1 MAMLLNKLKS
11 VLVVMLA
18 VVAMVGFG
26 AGLLS
31 YGTAGGQTENKKGD
45 AIAPQKDVAKSDKE
59 GQPKKAEDQPKELE
73 KFQGKWAT
81 ASVTVDG
88 QAEDK
93 IKDRFLAIKGD
104 KATFLD
110 KDKERGTGSMKLDPG
125 KSPAHLDFTY
135 EDGPAKGTTL
145 KGIYKF
151 EGDTLTVCYGGFGKD
166 RPTEFASKEGTR
178 TMLLTLR
185 REKK

>member
-1 MAMLLNKLKS
+1 MKLLGFFAVV
-11 VLVVMLA
+11 VLVMA
-18 VVAMVGFG
+18 GG
-26 AGLLS
+26 IGLLS
-31 YGTAGGQTENKKGD
+31 TA
-45 AIAPQKDVAKSDKE
+45 AAQKDGADK
-59 GQPKKAEDQPKELE
+59 KELE

-88 QAEDK
+88 EAEDE

-151 EGDTLTVCYGGFGKD
+151 EGDTLTFCYGGFGKD
-166 RPTEFASKEGTR
+166 RPTEFASKAGSGTILIVQKR
-178 TMLLTLR
+178 A
-185 REKK
+185 K

>member
-1 MAMLLNKLKS
+1 MRLLKFF
-11 VLVVMLA
+11 A
-18 VVAMVGFG
+18 VVGLVTAGG
-26 AGLLS
+26 IGLLS
-31 YGTAGGQTENKKGD
+31 AAAQ
-45 AIAPQKDVAKSDKE
+45 KE
-59 GQPKKAEDQPKELE
+59 GADKKELE

-81 ASVTVDG
+81 ASVMVDG
-88 QAEDK
+88 EAEDE
-93 IKDRFLAIKGD
+93 IKDRFLAIKGN

-151 EGDTLTVCYGGFGKD
+151 EGDTLTFCYGGFGKD
-166 RPTEFASKEGTR
+166 RPNEFASRPGSGTILIVQKR
-178 TMLLTLR
+178 A
-185 REKK
+185 K

>member
-1 MAMLLNKLKS
+1 MKLLGFF
-11 VLVVMLA
+11 A
-18 VVAMVGFG
+18 VVVFVMAGG
-26 AGLLS
+26 IGLLS
-31 YGTAGGQTENKKGD
+31 TA
-45 AIAPQKDVAKSDKE
+45 VAQKE
-59 GQPKKAEDQPKELE
+59 GADKKLE

-88 QAEDK
+88 EAEDE

-125 KSPAHLDFTY
+125 KSPARLDFTY
-135 EDGPAKGTTL
+135 EDGPAKGKTL

-151 EGDTLTVCYGGFGKD
+151 EGDTLTLCYGGFGKN
-166 RPTEFASKEGTR
+166 RPTEFASKAGSGTILIIQKR
-178 TMLLTLR
+178 A
-185 REKK
+185 K

>member
-1 MAMLLNKLKS
+1 MKLLGFF
-11 VLVVMLA
+11 A
-18 VVAMVGFG
+18 VVVFVMAGG
-26 AGLLS
+26 IGLLS
-31 YGTAGGQTENKKGD
+31 TASAQKKG
-45 AIAPQKDVAKSDKE
+45 ADK
-59 GQPKKAEDQPKELE
+59 KELE
-73 KFQGKWAT
+73 NFQGKWAT

-88 QAEDK
+88 EAEDE

-151 EGDTLTVCYGGFGKD
+151 EGDTLTLCYGGFGKD
-166 RPTEFASKEGTR
+166 RPTEFASKAGSGTILIVQKR
-178 TMLLTLR
+178 A
-185 REKK
+185 K

>member
-1 MAMLLNKLKS
+1 MKLLGFF
-11 VLVVMLA
+11 A
-18 VVAMVGFG
+18 VVVFV
-26 AGLLS
+26 
-31 YGTAGGQTENKKGD
+31 TAGGIGFLATASAQ
-45 AIAPQKDVAKSDKE
+45 KE
-59 GQPKKAEDQPKELE
+59 GADKKELE

-81 ASVTVDG
+81 ASVTADG
-88 QAEDK
+88 EAEDE

-166 RPTEFASKEGTR
+166 RPTEFASKAGSGTILIVQKR
-178 TMLLTLR
+178 A
-185 REKK
+185 K

>member
-1 MAMLLNKLKS
+1 MKLLGFF
-11 VLVVMLA
+11 A
-18 VVAMVGFG
+18 VVVFVMAGG
-26 AGLLS
+26 IGLLS
-31 YGTAGGQTENKKGD
+31 TA
-45 AIAPQKDVAKSDKE
+45 VAQKE
-59 GQPKKAEDQPKELE
+59 GADKKELE
-73 KFQGKWAT
+73 KFQGKWAI

-88 QAEDK
+88 EAEDE

-110 KDKERGTGSMKLDPG
+110 KGKERGTGSLKLDPG

-151 EGDTLTVCYGGFGKD
+151 EGDTLTLCYGGFGED
-166 RPTEFASKEGTR
+166 RPAEFASKAGSGTILIVQKR
-178 TMLLTLR
+178 A
-185 REKK
+185 K